1 MLERHQSIDAGTASQ
16 GRGIVIF
23 LYLAYMLS
31 FADRVIF
38 GIVMK
43 PAKAALGFSD
53 SQLGLLAGAAFA
65 LSYAI
70 FCPIG
75 GLMVDKLNRK
85 AIMIAAITFWSVM
98 TFATGL
104 VSSFLA
110 FAVVRACIG
119 IGESLLGPLA
129 VSLVGDSVRREDR
142 ARVFGFYLSAGTVG
156 TILAFVIGAGVVHL
170 FSGSPHGGLH
180 VPGIGMIAPWRAVF
194 LAAALP
200 GFVLALAVLLR
211 LREPPRT
218 LGHAASDPAGHDA
231 TSVFLKR
238 YWKLLISLFIG
249 LAACQL
255 SAFTWATWGVVF
267 FGRVYGWGLSQS
279 ATVLGATTAI
289 SSLFGCLACGRII
302 EAVRRRNMVS
312 APFWVGMMSGIAFAI
327 TGSIGVMMPNAPAAV
342 AVLTLASFFGY
353 MPAVSIF
360 AAMGDLLPAAARG
373 RFAGLQTLA
382 IGVITNTL
390 GPFMV
395 GALSDRAFRS
405 VAGIRYSLLTTFL
418 STAAVGTLL
427 VAPSMA
433 AYRRR
438 MQEKFVPAPVITN

>member
-1 MLERHQSIDAGTASQ
+1 MLERHQSADIEAYTK

-43 PAKAALGFSD
+43 PAKAALGFTD

-75 GLMVDKLNRK
+75 GLMVDKFNRK
-85 AIMIAAITFWSVM
+85 AIMVAAITFWSVM
-98 TFATGL
+98 TFVTGL

-129 VSLVGDSVRREDR
+129 VSLVGDSVRREER
-142 ARVFGFYLSAGTVG
+142 ARVFGFYLSAGAVG
-156 TILAFVIGAGVVHL
+156 TILAFVIGAGVIHL
-170 FSGSPHGGLH
+170 FSRSPHGGLF
-180 VPGIGMIAPWRAVF
+180 VYGIGVIAPWRAVF

-200 GFVLALAVLLR
+200 GFVLAFAVFLR

-218 LGHAASDPAGHDA
+218 LGHPASAPAGHDD
-231 TSVFLKR
+231 TMVFLKR
-238 YWKLLISLFIG
+238 HWTLLVSMFIG

-255 SAFTWATWGVVF
+255 GSFTWATWGVVF
-267 FGRVYGWGLSQS
+267 FGRVHGWSLSQS

-289 SSLFGCLACGRII
+289 SALFGCLACGRII
-302 EAVRRRNMVS
+302 EAVRRRNVVS
-312 APFWVGMMSGIAFAI
+312 APFWVGMISSIVFAI
-327 TGSIGVMMPNAPAAV
+327 LGSIGVMMPNASAAV
-342 AVLTLASFFGY
+342 AVLTMASFCGY

-390 GPFMV
+390 GPYMV
-395 GALSDRAFRS
+395 GMLSDRAFPS
-405 VAGIRYSLLTTFL
+405 VTGIRYSLLTTFL

-427 VAPSMA
+427 VLPSMA

-438 MQEKFVPAPVITN
+438 MQEKFVPAPVSTL